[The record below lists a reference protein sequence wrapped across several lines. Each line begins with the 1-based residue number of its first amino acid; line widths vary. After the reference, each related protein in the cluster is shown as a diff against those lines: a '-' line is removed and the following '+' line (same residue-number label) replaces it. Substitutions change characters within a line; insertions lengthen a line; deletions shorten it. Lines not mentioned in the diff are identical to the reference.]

1 MTKQKK
7 SIEPTVILNKNF
19 DDEFLDLNSSHD
31 LKEVIK
37 VLNKMMKE

>member
-1 MTKQKK
+1 MKKQK
-7 SIEPTVILNKNF
+7 SIESTVILNKNF

>member
-1 MTKQKK
+1 MKKQK
-7 SIEPTVILNKNF
+7 SIESTVILNKNF

-37 VLNKMMKE
+37 VLNKMIKE